1 MALMSWRGLAAV
13 GATVAGAAGAAVTAK
28 VVADR
33 GRTRRRL
40 RRGDDAAF
48 GSLHATP
55 IRVMADDGVS
65 LNVEVDEV
73 DDDARDGA
81 PTVVFVHGWVLDLN
95 CWHYQRAALR
105 GHHRLVLY
113 DQRSH
118 GNSGRSDREH
128 ATLEQL
134 GDDLRAVLDAVAPSG
149 PVVLVGHSMGGMS
162 VMAFAKK
169 YPDVVRERVSGV
181 VLMGTSAGELVG
193 GGRSFLSRTQP
204 VLVNGLSKLT
214 FLVDQAR
221 KVNSYAL
228 TKRFAVGPHT
238 PEKYADMTDEMISG
252 APTHL
257 FWDFYPNFTSL
268 DLFDA
273 LGVLKGDTTLVIG
286 ATHDQLTVYKHSR
299 RLAEEIQGSELVTI
313 EGAGH
318 MMMLEAHELVNEAL
332 IELLDRVA

>member
-13 GATVAGAAGAAVTAK
+13 GVTVAGAAGAAAAAK
-28 VVADR
+28 VASDR
-33 GRTRRRL
+33 GRTKRRA
-40 RRGDDAAF
+40 RRGDAATF
-48 GSLHATP
+48 GSLHSTP

-65 LNVEVDEV
+65 LNVEVDEA
-73 DDDARDGA
+73 DDEAQDGA

-105 GHHRLVLY
+105 GRNRLVLY

-118 GNSGRSDREH
+118 GKSGRSDRQH

-134 GDDLRAVLDAVAPSG
+134 GHDLRAVLDAVAPTG

-162 VMAFAKK
+162 VMAFAKQ
-169 YPDVVRERVSGV
+169 YPDVVRARVAGV

-193 GGRSFLSRTQP
+193 GGGLLSRTQP

-238 PEKYADMTDEMISG
+238 PEKYADMTDEMISA

-273 LGVLKGDTTLVIG
+273 LGVLSGETTVVIG
-286 ATHDQLTVYKHSR
+286 ATKDQLTVYKHSR
-299 RLAEEIQGSELVTI
+299 RLAEEIEGAELVTI

-318 MMMLEAHELVNEAL
+318 MMMLEGHDQVNEAL
-332 IELLDRVA
+332 IKLVDRVT